1 MRSTSR
7 TRVWHRSMLFIA
19 LVALLIVATAC
30 GANPQSTAQTQGS
43 SPAQKAG
50 QAEQAKEQEPAKS
63 AEASEKASK
72 QAGGKVV
79 VYTAGPA
86 GLAEKILAGFE
97 AKTGV
102 KVEQF
107 QGTTGKVLA
116 RLEAEKV
123 NPVADI
129 VVLASWPS
137 GMEMVQSGWT
147 QSYPDAANADKLYE
161 TWVDADRHLFGY
173 SASAL
178 GITYNTNLV
187 AAPPK
192 DWSDMASPEWKDAV
206 NIPDPT
212 LSGSALDFVSGY
224 IHEKGDA
231 GWQMFESLKQNG
243 VAMAGAN
250 QEALDPVVTG
260 ARNAVM
266 AGVDYMAYSAK
277 AKGEPVDIVYPESGT
292 VINPR
297 PAMILKDSPN
307 LDNARLFIDYLLS
320 DEGQQLVANA
330 YLLPGRADI
339 PAKDRAQVADIKLL
353 EYDWNWMMD
362 HSSDITGKFMG
373 IFK

>member
-1 MRSTSR
+1 MRTLNTQNKR
-7 TRVWHRSMLFIA
+7 KGFTGLIILLA
-19 LVALLIVATAC
+19 LVMLVSAC
-30 GANPQSTAQTQGS
+30 GGNSTPVAQTQGS
-43 SPAQKAG
+43 TSTGSQSTEQPANNGSNA
-50 QAEQAKEQEPAKS
+50 QETEGAT
-63 AEASEKASK
+63 SK
-72 QAGGKVV
+72 PSGKVV

-86 GLAEKILAGFE
+86 GLADKILAGFE

-116 RLEAEKV
+116 RLEAEKS
-123 NPVADI
+123 NPIADV

-137 GMEMVQSGWT
+137 GMDMVKEGWT
-147 QSYPDAANADKLYE
+147 QSYPDAVNADKLHE
-161 TWVDADRHLFGY
+161 SWIDDDRHLFGY

-178 GITYNTNLV
+178 GITYNTKLV
-187 AAPPK
+187 SEPPK
-192 DWSDMASPEWKDAV
+192 DWSDLTAEEWQGVV

-224 IHEKGDA
+224 LNEMDDA
-231 GWQMFESLKQNG
+231 GWPMFEALKQNG
-243 VAMAGAN
+243 VALAGAN
-250 QEALDPVVTG
+250 KEALDPVITG
-260 ARNAVM
+260 AKSVVM

-297 PAMILKDSPN
+297 PAMIMKEAPN

-320 DEGQQLVANA
+320 DEAQQFVADA
-330 YLLPGRADI
+330 YLLPGRTDI
-339 PAKDRAQVADIKLL
+339 PAKDRTGVDDIKLL
-353 EYDWNWMMD
+353 QYDWTWMMD
-362 HSSDITGKFMG
+362 NGEEITNQFMS